1 MGDNGRM
8 ERRRY
13 KIRSPEVWNR
23 VRDDYLSG
31 MPAADV
37 ALKHDVTEASLR
49 ARACKQGWSRYLHP
63 EASTAAPPPA
73 MALFEPLE
81 GQGEA
86 SDPATL
92 ARQATL
98 ASGRAMSA
106 RMWSEAKALA
116 ALAETFQK
124 LADREGGG
132 RGELTVETAPL
143 QLVFDI
149 LMMEHAQIT
158 KRFGVDP
165 DDHDAC
171 PLKTAFWKKRG
182 AEIALNGDFLESL
195 SRQRFAIEDRVEAL
209 EAQVIAAGM
218 TPVEENERRRL
229 LRTGREM
236 TIRRNGTV
244 VQVPVKEWREVFG
257 CE

>member
-13 KIRSPEVWNR
+13 KIRSPEVWAR

-63 EASTAAPPPA
+63 EACTATPPPS
-73 MALFEPLE
+73 MALFEPTD

-106 RMWSEAKALA
+106 RMWSEARALA
-116 ALAETFQK
+116 ALAETYQK
-124 LADREGGG
+124 LADRKGGG
-132 RGELTVETAPL
+132 RGDLTVETAPL

-149 LMMEHAQIT
+149 LMMEHTQIT
-158 KRFGVDP
+158 ERFGVDP
-165 DDHDAC
+165 DNPDAC
-171 PLKTAFWKKRG
+171 SLKTAFWKKRG
-182 AEIALNGDFLESL
+182 AEVALNGDFIESL

-209 EAQVIAAGM
+209 EAQVIAAGL
-218 TPVEENERRRL
+218 TPVEEDERRRL

-244 VQVPVKEWREVFG
+244 VQVPVKEWQEVFG
-257 CE
+257 WK

>member
-13 KIRSPEVWNR
+13 KIRSPEVWDR

-49 ARACKQGWSRYLHP
+49 ARASKQGWSRYLHP
-63 EASTAAPPPA
+63 EASTPPPPA
-73 MALFEPLE
+73 VPILFEPTD

-116 ALAETFQK
+116 ALAETYQK
-124 LADREGGG
+124 LADRKGGEQA
-132 RGELTVETAPL
+132 ELTVETAPL

-158 KRFGVDP
+158 ERFGMDP
-165 DDHDAC
+165 DDRDDC

-182 AEIALNGDFLESL
+182 AEIALNGDFIESL
-195 SRQRFAIEDRVEAL
+195 SRQRFAIEERVEAL
-209 EAQVIAAGM
+209 EAQVIAAGL

-257 CE
+257 WK